1 MKLQYILLLSVLCTL
16 VLTRAPIKTAIDA
29 GENIS
34 GNIQTKVD
42 EKLIS
47 LNNAL
52 PVALPPVPKLPVVKP
67 PVAKPVA
74 AKPVAAKPVAAKPV
88 VKPVAAKPVAA
99 KPVVKPAAAKPVA
112 AKPAAAKPAA
122 VKPVAAKP
130 AAAKPASKVVLPSCG
145 LGQHN
150 YNAKCVSNNGNSCK
164 KFDKNTGSCAE
175 CKWYAWEVKN
185 DSAHQNAKTVG
196 SGNWCE
202 TRWWLWT
209 IIFVSTLLLLCM
221 LAGVI
226 TYCCCG
232 GKKEKP
238 VVEEKAPLVRAKEVE
253 VCHVAPTYHRTEVV
267 QARPH
272 QVHHNTV
279 YTSPQHQ
286 TETRYVSQGHTQA
299 HGHTQSYVST
309 NKHASDVRVHSPQ
322 RVGHDSRVIV
332 NQDADYHR
340 NTNSHKYYN

>member
-1 MKLQYILLLSVLCTL
+1 LDL
-16 VLTRAPIKTAIDA
+16 AA
-29 GENIS
+29 NIVTCVNS
-34 GNIQTKVD
+34 SFG
-42 EKLIS
+42 
-47 LNNAL
+47 
-52 PVALPPVPKLPVVKP
+52 KP
-67 PVAKPVA
+67 PVAKA
-74 AKPVAAKPVAAKPV
+74 G
-88 VKPVAAKPVAA
+88 
-99 KPVVKPAAAKPVA
+99 
-112 AKPAAAKPAA
+112 AKPATT
-122 VKPVAAKP
+122 
-130 AAAKPASKVVLPSCG
+130 VVLPSCG

-150 YNAKCVSNNGNSCK
+150 YNAKCESNNGNSCK

-185 DSAHQNAKTVG
+185 DSAHQNAKAVG

-202 TRWWLWT
+202 TRWWLWA
-209 IIFVSTLLLLCM
+209 IIFVSSLMLLCM

-232 GKKEKP
+232 GKKKKP
-238 VVEEKAPLVRAKEVE
+238 EVEEKAPLVRAKEVE

>member
-47 LNNAL
+47 LGNAPAVGKP
-52 PVALPPVPKLPVVKP
+52 PVALPPVPKQPVVKQ
-67 PVAKPVA
+67 PVAKPAV
-74 AKPVAAKPVAAKPV
+74 AKPV
-88 VKPVAAKPVAA
+88 
-99 KPVVKPAAAKPVA
+99 AKPVA

-130 AAAKPASKVVLPSCG
+130 AAAKPATKVVLPSCG

-232 GKKEKP
+232 GKKKKP
-238 VVEEKAPLVRAKEVE
+238 EVEEKAPLVRAKEVE

>member
-1 MKLQYILLLSVLCTL
+1 
-16 VLTRAPIKTAIDA
+16 
-29 GENIS
+29 
-34 GNIQTKVD
+34 
-42 EKLIS
+42 
-47 LNNAL
+47 
-52 PVALPPVPKLPVVKP
+52 
-67 PVAKPVA
+67 
-74 AKPVAAKPVAAKPV
+74 
-88 VKPVAAKPVAA
+88 
-99 KPVVKPAAAKPVA
+99 
-112 AKPAAAKPAA
+112 
-122 VKPVAAKP
+122 
-130 AAAKPASKVVLPSCG
+130 
-145 LGQHN
+145 
-150 YNAKCVSNNGNSCK
+150 
-164 KFDKNTGSCAE
+164 
-175 CKWYAWEVKN
+175 
-185 DSAHQNAKTVG
+185 
-196 SGNWCE
+196 
-202 TRWWLWT
+202 
-209 IIFVSTLLLLCM
+209 M

-232 GKKEKP
+232 GKKKKP
-238 VVEEKAPLVRAKEVE
+238 EVEEKAPLVRAKEVE